1 MRKHLQHRFNE
12 NFENPSDLSLIS
24 LSIKL
29 QHFLFILFF
38 ILAINEVTY
47 RIYRLLCISIRM
59 MLKNIVNST
68 SVCVVVCVN

>member
-24 LSIKL
+24 RSIKL